1 MTSLMEGRNYT
12 SLKKEILRT
21 VDGRVQVDVNSSS
34 AGGDASATN
43 QSTMIAHL
51 GQIETAVEGTLTVD
65 GSTVTQPVSAASL
78 PLPSGAATSANQT
91 TSNASLSS
99 IDSALSGTLN
109 VAKSSTT
116 NINPSP
122 NLASNVSLAAS
133 GDTTVVDCS
142 NITVGNLFYEDSST
156 SSYDSLDIMVS
167 PDGTNYYYYSSLFP
181 YTNGSGL
188 VRRASYFELHLE
200 GITHIKLTNTS
211 TLAYANVTS
220 TLVGS
225 P

>member
-1 MTSLMEGRNYT
+1 MTTLVEGRNYT

-21 VDGRVQVDVNSSS
+21 VDGRVQVDINSSS

-43 QSTMIAHL
+43 QSTMITHL

-65 GSTVTQPVSAASL
+65 GSTVTQPISAASL
-78 PLPSGAATSANQT
+78 PLPSGAATSLNQT
-91 TSNASLSS
+91 TANASLGS

-122 NLASNVSLAAS
+122 NLASNASLAAS
-133 GDTTVVDCS
+133 GDTNVVSCS
-142 NITVGNLFYEDSST
+142 NISIGNLFYEDGST
-156 SSYDSLDIMVS
+156 TSYDSLDIMVS
-167 PDGTNYYYYSSLFP
+167 PDGTNYHYYSSLSP
-181 YTNGSGL
+181 YTSGS

-211 TLAYANVTS
+211 TSAYTGVNA